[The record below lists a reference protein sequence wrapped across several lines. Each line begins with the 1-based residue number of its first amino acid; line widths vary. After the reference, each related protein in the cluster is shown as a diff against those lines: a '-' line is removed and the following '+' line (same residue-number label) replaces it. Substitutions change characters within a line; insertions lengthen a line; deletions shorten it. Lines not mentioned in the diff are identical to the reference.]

1 MNNHSAGII
10 PLLKKMQDESHMEI
24 GWHNDLV
31 TLQAV
36 YNIDPFTFFQ
46 RELAWLRANGIRING
61 SASHGSPYC
70 YTYKYLNYYFFE
82 ECTYPVV
89 GQFVN
94 NLTLQ
99 ISGTTVPMKK
109 GRFSDFNLDY
119 EAYFLNNNKY
129 FSDASITGG
138 IRWNIGM
145 LDINKLQKGDRVI
158 ILLHPVHWHK
168 ASTDANFELFL
179 IGGQKSSTIDAVNST
194 ITIEMPDNYNLTS
207 LLPVFKL
214 SPGAYARVSNK
225 IQESGITVNNFTN
238 PVIYSVYAEN
248 RDIRRDW
255 IIKTISKKSSSCDI
269 ESFEIPGL
277 TRSVII
283 NSLTKTII
291 LDLAE
296 GSILSSLP
304 VQFKLSDGARAWI
317 DNVEQFSNTG
327 FVDFTKNVKYEVIAQ
342 DGVTSSTWTITIL
355 NKLLPVEEFVSAKKQ
370 IIIYPNPSE
379 GIINIQFTDIKE
391 STGRIDIFDTK
402 GAKVYTEEINQSGTF
417 VKTIDLTGLAG
428 GVYFVKYPESV
439 KPAVIVIHR
448 P

>member
-1 MNNHSAGII
+1 
-10 PLLKKMQDESHMEI
+10 
-24 GWHNDLV
+24 
-31 TLQAV
+31 
-36 YNIDPFTFFQ
+36 
-46 RELAWLRANGIRING
+46 
-61 SASHGSPYC
+61 
-70 YTYKYLNYYFFE
+70 
-82 ECTYPVV
+82 
-89 GQFVN
+89 
-94 NLTLQ
+94 
-99 ISGTTVPMKK
+99 
-109 GRFSDFNLDY
+109 
-119 EAYFLNNNKY
+119 
-129 FSDASITGG
+129 
-138 IRWNIGM
+138 
-145 LDINKLQKGDRVI
+145 
-158 ILLHPVHWHK
+158 
-168 ASTDANFELFL
+168 
-179 IGGQKSSTIDAVNST
+179 
-194 ITIEMPDNYNLTS
+194 
-207 LLPVFKL
+207 
-214 SPGAYARVSNK
+214 
-225 IQESGITVNNFTN
+225 
-238 PVIYSVYAEN
+238 
-248 RDIRRDW
+248 
-255 IIKTISKKSSSCDI
+255 
-269 ESFEIPGL
+269 
-277 TRSVII
+277 
-283 NSLTKTII
+283 
-291 LDLAE
+291 LAE